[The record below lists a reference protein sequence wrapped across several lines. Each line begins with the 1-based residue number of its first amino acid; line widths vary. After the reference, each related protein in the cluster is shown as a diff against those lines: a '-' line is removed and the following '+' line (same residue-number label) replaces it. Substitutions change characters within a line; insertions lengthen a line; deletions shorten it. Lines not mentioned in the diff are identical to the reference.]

1 MGAKKLKRIYI
12 GFVVFKSNKTEL
24 VSCSNKSRQKA
35 GELLDDWITKNTA
48 EGELKEQG
56 VLEVVNSDYIDIGN
70 TA

>member
-1 MGAKKLKRIYI
+1 MKRIYI

-24 VSCSNKSRQKA
+24 VSCSDKSRQKA
-35 GELLDDWITKNTA
+35 GELLDDWITKNTT

-56 VLEVVNSDYIDIGN
+56 VLEIVNSDYIDIGN